1 VAAPAGIVAQY
12 SGTRSEH
19 ARDEGGQTV
28 TPSEDRRGDTLPGPD
43 PGPPPEAVTGVVRVS
58 RRREQAAAAAAPAA
72 PEPVEVPASDGP
84 GSHELGSVTFATVW
98 RGYDTAAVDAYVRRV
113 SRALTELE
121 ETRTPQD
128 VVRRALDRVG
138 EETAAILREAE
149 EAAQRI
155 TTKSRSDAADR
166 VQKAD
171 REAHE
176 ITLRARARL
185 RELDADIDRI
195 WIERQRIIDDT
206 RKLADGLALIADH
219 AEERFPAE
227 ELELPS
233 GPSPA
238 GEEPD
243 AKAEAA
249 AGRNGGAATP
259 AKLAAPGASGRPAAD
274 DAAANEP
281 PAGEPAAD
289 EASVEETG

>member
-1 VAAPAGIVAQY
+1 
-12 SGTRSEH
+12 
-19 ARDEGGQTV
+19 V
-28 TPSEDRRGDTLPGPD
+28 TPSDDRLGDTLPGPD

-58 RRREQAAAAAAPAA
+58 RRREQAAAAAAPAP
-72 PEPVEVPASDGP
+72 PEPADGSP
-84 GSHELGSVTFATVW
+84 SVGPEGPDLGSVTFATVW

-138 EETAAILREAE
+138 EETSAILREAE

-166 VQKAD
+166 VQRAD

-176 ITLRARARL
+176 ITQRARARL

-227 ELELPS
+227 ELELPG
-233 GPSPA
+233 GPPRVTD
-238 GEEPD
+238 EEPGDD
-243 AKAEAA
+243 AGPAAGLNGDAPTRAKQVGAA
-249 AGRNGGAATP
+249 A
-259 AKLAAPGASGRPAAD
+259 SD
-274 DAAANEP
+274 
-281 PAGEPAAD
+281 EPAAE
-289 EASVEETG
+289 EATAEETG